1 MVAAYVGL
9 AVAFLDFSI
18 AFLDGDVLTW
28 RTFALGAVS
37 AIAAWGRK
45 SARTIIAGWL
55 LGPSGEPQAPDPS
68 GGPT

>member
-37 AIAAWGRK
+37 AVAAWGRK
-45 SARTIIAGWL
+45 NARVIVAGWL
-55 LGPSGEPQAPDPS
+55 LGPPAEPPAVDPS
-68 GGPT
+68 GGAT

>member
-9 AVAFLDFSI
+9 AVALLDFSI
-18 AFLDGDVLTW
+18 AFLGGDALTW

-37 AIAAWGRK
+37 AVAAWGRK

-55 LGPSGEPQAPDPS
+55 LGPSAEPPAADPS